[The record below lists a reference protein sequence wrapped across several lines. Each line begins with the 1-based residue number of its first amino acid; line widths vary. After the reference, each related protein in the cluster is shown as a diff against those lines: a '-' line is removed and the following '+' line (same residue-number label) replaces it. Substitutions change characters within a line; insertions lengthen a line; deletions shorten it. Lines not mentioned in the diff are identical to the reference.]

1 MAYED
6 FTTYTEVDTQ
16 GFLSQTASKATFTA
30 LGRRVAV
37 AYLYSDK
44 GAAHFAGDFEHL
56 LTAYVSASDT
66 YGSCAF
72 HLLGN
77 ELGDMGQVS
86 ASATGKGVAIRWYE
100 NAGAKA
106 YRLSEIVGSSTLYSD
121 DYAHADNV
129 GNVRYIKFKR
139 VESVGTYGTLYAY
152 IYSDAEMTS
161 LLDTLSLALHSKEDY
176 RYCYVTSGHYVN
188 GSPDYFCTGYVE
200 NLDLQEAAAPTQ
212 KVYTSMASKMI
223 AAGLL

>member
-56 LTAYVSASDT
+56 LTVYISAADSNSACIFNALSTGIGDWGQLYSSAYKTVGFRWFENS
-66 YGSCAF
+66 GS
-72 HLLGN
+72 
-77 ELGDMGQVS
+77 
-86 ASATGKGVAIRWYE
+86 
-100 NAGAKA
+100 KA
-106 YRLSEIVGSSTLYSD
+106 YRLSEMCGSSTIYTD
-121 DYAHADNV
+121 EYAHADNV

-176 RYCYVTSGHYVN
+176 RYCYVTSGHYTD